1 MSERHY
7 TAEREELAKAYP
19 GDNWKKKVLAM
30 SDAQVH
36 AAIVDIRKRREKKKN
51 FQLYQG
57 C

>member
-19 GDNWKKKVLAM
+19 GDKWKRKVLNM

-36 AAIVDIRKRREKKKN
+36 AAIVDIRKRREKQAKKSAS
-51 FQLYQG
+51 
-57 C
+57 